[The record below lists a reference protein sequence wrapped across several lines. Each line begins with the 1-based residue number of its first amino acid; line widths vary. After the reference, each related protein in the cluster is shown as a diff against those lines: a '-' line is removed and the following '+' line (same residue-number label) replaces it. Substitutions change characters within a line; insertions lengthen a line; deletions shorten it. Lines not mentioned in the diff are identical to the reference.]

1 MILYRDRCLESP
13 RSITSDSRPPID
25 LRLPAC
31 KIFLREGCN
40 ICCASVPS
48 GCYMR
53 ASSSTYAARIRRFRL
68 PRLCIAVI
76 GTEASSIVERAESL
90 VRDNPFLEFRLD
102 YLSQPAAGLPKLKTF
117 LEMHPEATVIATCR
131 RTVNGGKFRGS
142 VAAQL
147 NILLKAADSGFQLVD
162 LELQSVKA
170 LKPEQLQELSNRVG
184 LIISHHNFRNTK
196 KLEDP
201 FAEMSQYQADFYKVV
216 STATNLYDNVVM
228 MKFLE
233 TNSGKHEMIG
243 LCMGEQGIISR
254 VLGVR
259 AGSIFTF
266 GAATRGEETAPG
278 QATASDLRDIY
289 RIETVDAA
297 TQVYG
302 VAGDPVEHSLSPVMM
317 NAAFRREAVNA
328 VYLALHAKSL
338 KDLLACVQDIPM
350 RGLSITMPYK
360 QEIVDELENSDTL
373 TRQIGAC
380 NTVVRSL
387 EGKLYGFNTDVAGVL
402 VPLEQRLHLA
412 SARILLVGA
421 GGVAR
426 AAAFG
431 LKAKGSEVFITNRT
445 PEKGQTLARQAKVKY
460 LKRAEV
466 AKQSFDVIV
475 NATPVGMGSNK
486 QSPLEEKELN
496 TMYLFDLVYVPAETK
511 LTKMARAKGLQVIS
525 GLEMFV
531 QQGARQFEIW
541 TGKPAPIAEMAFVV
555 TKALERLEPLPAE
568 EEAPPPKP
576 RAAEKPAPNAP
587 TKVAAKATG
596 KKAASPPAVQPAKKA
611 ARKASKKLVKR

>member
-1 MILYRDRCLESP
+1 
-13 RSITSDSRPPID
+13 
-25 LRLPAC
+25 
-31 KIFLREGCN
+31 
-40 ICCASVPS
+40 
-48 GCYMR
+48 MR
-53 ASSSTYAARIRRFRL
+53 ASASTYAARIRRFRL
-68 PRLCIAVI
+68 PRLCVAVI
-76 GTEASSIVERAESL
+76 GSDASSIVERAESL
-90 VRDNPFLEFRLD
+90 VRDNTFLEFRLD
-102 YLSQPAAGLPKLKTF
+102 YLSQPAAGLPKLKNF

-131 RTVNGGKFRGS
+131 RAVNGGKFRGS
-142 VAAQL
+142 AAAQL
-147 NILLKAADSGFQLVD
+147 SVLLKAADSGFQLVD
-162 LELQSVKA
+162 LELQSVKT
-170 LKPEQLQELSNRVG
+170 LKPPELQELSNRVG
-184 LIISHHNFRNTK
+184 LIISHHNFRNSK
-196 KLEDP
+196 KLEEP
-201 FAEMSQYQADFYKVV
+201 FEEMSKYPADFYKVV

-233 TNSGKHEMIG
+233 ANSGKREMVG

-266 GAATRGEETAPG
+266 GAASRGEETAPG
-278 QATASDLRDIY
+278 QATASELRDTY
-289 RIETVDAA
+289 RIESVDAA

-338 KDLLACVQDIPM
+338 KDLLACVQNIPI

-360 QEIVDELENSDTL
+360 QEIVEELENSDPL

-387 EGKLYGFNTDVAGVL
+387 DGKLYGFNTDVAGV
-402 VPLEQRLHLA
+402 VTPLEQRLHLTG
-412 SARILLVGA
+412 ARVLLIGA

-431 LKAKGSEVFITNRT
+431 LKAKGAEVFITNRT
-445 PEKGQTLARQAKVKY
+445 PEKGQTLARQAKVKH
-460 LKRAEV
+460 LKRAEI
-466 AKQSFDVIV
+466 AKQSFDVII
-475 NATPVGMGSNK
+475 NATPVGMGNHK

-496 TMYLFDLVYVPAETK
+496 TKYVFDLVYVPAETR
-511 LTKMARAKGLQVIS
+511 LVKMARAKGIQVIP

-541 TGKPAPIAEMAFVV
+541 TGKPAPIAEMAYVV
-555 TKALERLEPLPAE
+555 TKALERRALEEAAE
-568 EEAPPPKP
+568 EKKAPA
-576 RAAEKPAPNAP
+576 RQSAH
-587 TKVAAKATG
+587 KAT
-596 KKAASPPAVQPAKKA
+596 KKRSQ
-611 ARKASKKLVKR
+611 ARK